1 MDVRVLQMKQLLQAA
16 KRANAHDFITRTPEG
31 YTTLTG
37 EAGMK
42 LSGGE
47 QQRLS
52 IARALLKD
60 APILVLDEATSSLD
74 TQSEALIQESLANLM
89 EGRTS
94 FIIAHRLSTV
104 VRSDKILVIKDGEI
118 LETGT
123 HETLL
128 AKGGLYQKLCD
139 MQFQ

>member
-1 MDVRVLQMKQLLQAA
+1 MARFWRMSVTAA
-16 KRANAHDFITRTPEG
+16 PGATDTAIIAAAQRANAHEFITRTPAG
-31 YTTLTG
+31 YATPIG

-74 TQSEALIQESLANLM
+74 TQSEALIQASLANLM

-94 FIIAHRLSTV
+94 FIIAASPINRCP
-104 VRSDKILVIKDGEI
+104 
-118 LETGT
+118 
-123 HETLL
+123 
-128 AKGGLYQKLCD
+128 GG
-139 MQFQ
+139 